1 MIQELT
7 TLPMMHMHTLYI
19 SYLYNPELQ
28 LVCDNICHDIV
39 LKWNPWSRLGTDHSA
54 TGPHSMDSGDDG
66 FDCDAEPGGH
76 QSTTSAAA
84 AAAAAARNRMI
95 SAAGVHHWRGSRSSS
110 RLALQLS

>member
-7 TLPMMHMHTLYI
+7 TLPMRHMHTLYI
-19 SYLYNPELQ
+19 SYLYNAELQ
-28 LVCDNICHDIV
+28 LVCDNIGPDIV

-84 AAAAAARNRMI
+84 AAAAARNRMI
-95 SAAGVHHWRGSRSSS
+95 SAAGVHHWRGSRSCSQ
-110 RLALQLS
+110 LALQLS